1 MSNIGFLTP
10 YFIYIYLNLKIKE
23 YFFFFLV
30 IILLTLF
37 LGGVILINKVEIAN
51 INTSK
56 LPKLT
61 AQKNKELFIKMKNG
75 DKDAREE
82 LINGNLRLVLSV
94 IQRFGGRR

>member
-1 MSNIGFLTP
+1 MSNTSILKP
-10 YFIYIYLNLKIKE
+10 YLIYIFIIFNIQE
-23 YFFFFLV
+23 YFFIFLA

>member
-1 MSNIGFLTP
+1 M
-10 YFIYIYLNLKIKE
+10 E
-23 YFFFFLV
+23 

-61 AQKNKELFIKMKNG
+61 AKENKELFIKMKNG
-75 DKDAREE
+75 DTDAREK